1 MPVYAIDIKENAGVN
16 LTDYQVKIVLENIG
30 FTDWANLTADSIYFT
45 DANGNPLYF
54 WIERLDTT
62 NKRSTIWVKIPS
74 IPANSIVRIYMYY
87 GGSNPYSS
95 YNDPYKTFLFF
106 EDFENDRDP
115 NWVDG
120 SLTPGQYE
128 YATPQL
134 WTGRYR
140 LHFKTGRS
148 TGAFY
153 NMWWKGRTFDNFRF
167 IAYLRADY
175 SDDDSAVLI
184 RSTGKEVGSAYASEG
199 YRIQLPRSG
208 YQYFYIV
215 IQKAD
220 GSYSILA
227 NLSASPTSDIV
238 RYEILAYGSRIR
250 VIIERPPYN
259 YLGTIDVTDATYSS
273 GYIGLAAPG
282 WDSNRNPSFD
292 TFAVANYIDPEPTV
306 VTGIPIVLSDVV
318 EYSQIAPIVLSDV
331 VEYSQIA
338 PIPLSDVVANIPPS
352 APSILSDVTVNIPP
366 SAPIVLSDT
375 ALNLLPTAPIVL
387 SDSIVNIPPVAKPIV
402 LSDVTINIPPTPY
415 IPPPTPTCL
424 EFQNILS
431 QPGYS
436 WEKAIASLLCG
447 LEAVLTELGNEISRS
462 AKIISLV
469 FIGIGFGY
477 ALMRIGEK
485 IIMLVLKG
493 LRKSYEKKR

>member
-30 FTDWANLTADSIYFT
+30 FTDWANLTADSIYFL
-45 DANGNPLYF
+45 DSAGNPLYF
-54 WIERLDTT
+54 WIERLDTA

-120 SLTPGQYE
+120 QLTPGQYE

-134 WTGRYR
+134 WTGKYR
-140 LHFKTGRS
+140 LHYKTGRS

-175 SDDDSAVLI
+175 SDDDSAILF
-184 RSTGKEVGSAYASEG
+184 RATGTEDCKTAGCEARG
-199 YRIQLPRSG
+199 YRMHLPRAG
-208 YQYFYIV
+208 DTRFILKV
-215 IQKAD
+215 QKED
-220 GSYSILA
+220 GTRINLA
-227 NLSASPTSDIV
+227 SLSASATSDIV
-238 RYEILAYGSRIR
+238 RYEILVYGSRIR

-259 YLGTIDVTDATYSS
+259 YLGTIDVTDTTFSS
-273 GYIGLAAPG
+273 GYIGIAAPG

-318 EYSQIAPIVLSDV
+318 EYSQIAPIVLSDTVLNLSPTAPIVLSDV

-338 PIPLSDVVANIPPS
+338 PI
-352 APSILSDVTVNIPP
+352 T
-366 SAPIVLSDT
+366 
-375 ALNLLPTAPIVL
+375 L
-387 SDSIVNIPPVAKPIV
+387 SDSVVNIPPVVKPIV
-402 LSDVTINIPPTPY
+402 LSDLTINIPPAPY
-415 IPPPTPTCL
+415 IPPPQISCP
-424 EFQNILS
+424 EFADILS

-436 WEKAIASLLCG
+436 WEKAIASILCG

-462 AKIISLV
+462 AKIIGLIFV
-469 FIGIGFGY
+469 GIGFGY
-477 ALMRIGEK
+477 VLMRTGEK
-485 IIMLVLKG
+485 IIRLILRG